1 MRRVVLRTD
10 GAARGNPGPAG
21 AGYVIET
28 PSGTPIDE
36 GHAYLGR
43 LTNNQ
48 AEYEAL
54 LLGLEAVDPDPGTEV
69 VVYSDSE
76 LLVRQLNG
84 EYRVKSPGLRERYR
98 RVRRYLER
106 AGAFVVRHV
115 PREEN
120 AEADAL
126 ANQAIDAYALE
137 EDA

>member
-1 MRRVVLRTD
+1 M
-10 GAARGNPGPAG
+10 
-21 AGYVIET
+21 IET
-28 PSGTPIDE
+28 PSGSPIDE

-54 LLGLEAVDPDPGTEV
+54 LLGLEAVDLDPGTEV

-98 RVRRYLER
+98 RARRYLES

-137 EDA
+137 EEA